1 MAPVTPSANREP
13 PAVSDQRPLA
23 WLSGESAMPSWVE
36 YSSTRLRTRRANRSL
51 SSWVWPQHST
61 WFEGCKVPR
70 RHPHRAY
77 FAFGRTWRA
86 RNQQTVQF
94 AATNLLE
101 VLHDIKMVRGR
112 LLSRRA
118 GKFSN

>member
-13 PAVSDQRPLA
+13 PAVSDQRPPA

-51 SSWVWPQHST
+51 SSWVWPPAQHVVRGVIS
-61 WFEGCKVPR
+61 KVPR
-70 RHPHRAY
+70 GHPHRAY

-86 RNQQTVQF
+86 RNQQTVQL

-101 VLHDIKMVRGR
+101 VLQDIKMVGGR
-112 LLSRRA
+112 L
-118 GKFSN
+118 